1 METIL
6 ITEKTTLV
14 IGASTNPDRFS
25 NKAINMLREHE
36 VPVLALGL
44 RLGQVLD
51 VKIEKDQDVFLENE
65 IHTITL
71 YLNPNRQEAFYD
83 YILSLRPQRVIFN
96 PGTENRPFAERLR
109 NEGIE
114 ALEACTLVMLTLA
127 QF

>member
-1 METIL
+1 MEQTL
-6 ITEKTTLV
+6 INEKTTLV
-14 IGASTNPDRFS
+14 IGASTNPDRYS
-25 NKAINMLREHE
+25 NKAINMLRDHD

-44 RLGQVLD
+44 RTGQVLD
-51 VKIEKDQDVFLENE
+51 VAIEKEREVFLEKE

-71 YLNPNRQEAFYD
+71 YLNPYRQEPFYD
-83 YILSLRPQRVIFN
+83 YILSLKPQRVIFN

-114 ALEACTLVMLTLA
+114 ALETCTLVMLTLN